1 MIVSCQNISKSFGTD
16 EILKNVSFH
25 INENEKTAIVGI
37 NGAGKSTLLNIIMHK
52 LSPDA
57 GEAVLS
63 KNTSVGYL
71 AQYQDISGGHTIFE
85 EVLSARE
92 ELVRMEASLRDM
104 EQNMPLLEGEELNRL
119 LEQYNRLNHT
129 FELHGGYAY
138 RSEVTGI
145 IRGLGFTEEDFSR
158 PLTELSGGQ
167 KTRVFLGKLL
177 VSKPDLLILDEPTNH
192 LDMSSIAWLEA
203 FLSNYKGAVLIVSH
217 DRYFLDK
224 IVTKVV
230 ELEHHKASVFLGNYS
245 DYAEKKAALRASQ
258 LKAWYNQQREIKH
271 QEEVIAKLKSFNRE
285 KSIRRAESREKM
297 LNKIDRIEKPTEE
310 HTDMKIRFEPNI
322 ASGNDVMQVEE
333 LAKSFG
339 SNHLFSGI
347 SFEIKRG
354 ERVALIGDNGV
365 GKTTML
371 KMINEMI
378 PFDAGRITLGTN
390 VNIAYYDQE
399 HQVLSDEKTLFE
411 EISDACPNFTNTQ
424 VRNVLAAFLF
434 TDDDVFKKVGDISGG
449 EKGRVSLAKLMLSE
463 ANFLILDEPTNH
475 LDITSKE
482 ILESA
487 LNQYTGTVLFV
498 SHDRYFINKT
508 ATRIM
513 DLTEQTIVNYV
524 GNYDYYLEKHD
535 VQMRTIAPAAA
546 VPIKTE
552 RKNESAKLDWKQ
564 KKEEQAKQRKKA
576 AALKRTEDEIAE
588 KEALMQALNE
598 EMNQPEVAT
607 NSARLSEIHG
617 QMVELEE
624 ALEGLYE
631 AWETLA
637 EEE

>member
-37 NGAGKSTLLNIIMHK
+37 NGAGKSTLLNIIMRK

-129 FELHGGYAY
+129 FELHDGYAY

-230 ELEHHKASVFLGNYS
+230 ELERHKASVFLGNYS

-322 ASGNDVMQVEE
+322 TSGNDVMQVEE

-339 SNHLFSGI
+339 GNHLFSGI

-371 KMINEMI
+371 KMINELI